1 MLVQEVKISSLSELK
16 IHFFYVTVILVSI
29 IIALFTVGSVAQ
41 DRLSEY
47 LSSAATITSVVLGVL
62 AIIYAFIS
70 NDSFSKAT
78 GKLSEIV
85 DSSKKASNNL
95 VDVLGQVQD
104 VANASGE
111 NSRSLTD
118 LVGKI
123 TNEISELTKT
133 TKSLETATNGI
144 AGILPTIPSGL
155 EEIKKRF
162 DALPENGKSFS
173 VVGDEIDGGGD
184 ENKEDLARNLISK
197 SPMAGLL
204 IMYACYVYKKIGK
217 KIDFSKDIFEVGMW
231 DYFIGF
237 FVCMSAIGLV
247 ESEKVESEEWAYLIK
262 WCPESLREAK
272 VRLLEEIGGDGEL
285 WLKAVKSLDDLLLV
299 SVK

>member
-1 MLVQEVKISSLSELK
+1 MKEIKNSSLNELK
-16 IHFFYVTVILVSI
+16 IHFFYVTVILVSV

-85 DSSKKASNNL
+85 DSSKKESNKL
-95 VDVLGQVQD
+95 IDVLGQIQD
-104 VANASGE
+104 VAKASRE
-111 NSRSLTD
+111 NSESLTD

-123 TNEISELTKT
+123 TNEISELTST
-133 TKSLETATNGI
+133 TKSLEAATNGI

-162 DALPENGKSFS
+162 DALPTNGNSFA
-173 VVGDEIDGGGD
+173 VVGNEVDGEGA
-184 ENKEDLARNLISK
+184 ENKEDLVKDLISK

-204 IMYACYVYKKIGK
+204 IMYACYVYNKIGK
-217 KIDFSKDIFEVGMW
+217 KIDLSKDMFGVGMW

-237 FVCMSAIGLV
+237 YMCMNAIGV
-247 ESEKVESEEWAYLIK
+247 IESEQVENEEWTYLIK
-262 WCPESLREAK
+262 RCPDGLSEAK
-272 VRLLEEIGGDGEL
+272 VTLSEKIKVDGEL

-299 SVK
+299 